1 MTEQRRLRRHSVLV
15 RRSLALGMSGVDVSP
30 LLKTTLAHEDQT
42 WWRVTHAGAFTL
54 GGLFFWIG
62 TFLYYYPDASAF
74 GFDELKLSAWL
85 YIVGSCFFL
94 YVDVQEYFTFTEEYW
109 LRTNI
114 SVSITGS
121 TLVSR
126 RWPSASSSPCLC
138 VSLAVAHA
146 GASRVF
152 F

>member
-85 YIVGSCFFL
+85 YIVGSWFGPVSLSVPTVMVSKLVGNMAIMGAVLDACS
-94 YVDVQEYFTFTEEYW
+94 
-109 LRTNI
+109 LRDKA
-114 SVSITGS
+114 SGS
-121 TLVSR
+121 T
-126 RWPSASSSPCLC
+126 SACS
-138 VSLAVAHA
+138 V
-146 GASRVF
+146 GATRAKSGIG
-152 F
+152 